1 MYSQYNILRRFGN
14 KRRIIHYKRN
24 IGGSMNKTDINKG
37 LSTAEAE
44 EKISKGLNNGDMDVK
59 TKSVKRIFFD
69 NIFTFFNLM
78 NVVLAVLVLMVGD
91 FRNTLFMGIIFA
103 NIAIGIFQEVR
114 SKRVIDKL
122 SIISAPKAHLLRD
135 GEEKTLPVSNVVT
148 DDIMLLSA
156 GLQVCADAV
165 VVEGECET
173 NESLITGESDAIS
186 KKPGDELISGS
197 FIVSGSAKAQ
207 VTRVGAE
214 STSGKITSGSKYIK
228 KRSSEMMSAIDKI
241 IRIIAVCIVPFGGIM
256 FVKSYFFLEETY
268 AVSIV
273 STVAALIAMIPEG
286 LVLLTSVA
294 LAISSIRL
302 ARKQTLCQDLYCVE
316 ALARVDVL
324 CLDKTGTI
332 TEGTQEI
339 TEVVPLDGKFDHAKV
354 LSAFGSAF
362 KDANPTLAAIA
373 EKFTEKTDRRLIK
386 TIAFS
391 SARKWSAAEF
401 DGLGSIVVGAPSFVL
416 GDRFSEISEKCERFT
431 ENGFRTLVLAHSDKH
446 LGENALPEELTA
458 KALIVMSDKI
468 RASAPEVLNYFKEQ
482 GVALKVISGDDP
494 KTVSSIALR
503 AGLDDACD
511 YIDMTKTNDDDIPQL
526 VEKYSVFGR
535 VRPSQ
540 KLAIIKA
547 LKACGHKVAMT
558 GDGVNDVPALRESDC
573 SVTVQ
578 SGSDAARAVSQI
590 VLMDNDFAHIPMVV
604 GEGRRCINNIQRSAA
619 LFLVKTIFAFLMT
632 VTFFFLP
639 YTYPFKPIQM
649 TLVSALSIG
658 APSFLLA
665 LEPNRSIV
673 KGGFL
678 QNVMHKAVPG
688 GLSAALGIGLVM
700 GSRAIFGFSPESTS
714 TIATLVLGAAC
725 FGSLWSV
732 CLPFNRWRF
741 IMFVVLLSAFC
752 TFPLLIGWARELF
765 YLTRL
770 SFKEL
775 AVMGVIVAAVW
786 GLRFLLG
793 KAVNK
798 FYVWK
803 GNRSKNGILT

>member
-1 MYSQYNILRRFGN
+1 
-14 KRRIIHYKRN
+14 
-24 IGGSMNKTDINKG
+24 MNKTDINKG
-37 LSTAEAE
+37 LSSAEAE
-44 EKISKGLNNGDMDVK
+44 ERISKGLCNGDMDVK

-78 NVVLAVLVLMVGD
+78 NVALAVLVLMVGD
-91 FRNTLFMGIIFA
+91 FRNALFMGIIFA
-103 NIAIGIFQEVR
+103 NIVIGIFQEVR

-122 SIISAPKAHLLRD
+122 SIISAPKAYLLRD
-135 GEEKTLPVSNVVT
+135 GEEKILPVSKVVV

-156 GLQVCADAV
+156 GAQVCADAM
-165 VVEGECET
+165 VVEGECEA

-186 KKPGDELISGS
+186 KKNGDELISGS
-197 FIVSGSAKAQ
+197 FIVSGSVKAQ

-214 STSGKITSGSKYIK
+214 STSGKITNGSKYIK
-228 KRSSEMMSAIDKI
+228 KRSSEMMNSIDKI
-241 IRIIAVCIVPFGGIM
+241 IRVIAVCIVPFGVIM
-256 FVKSYFFLEETY
+256 FVKAYFFLHEAY
-268 AVSIV
+268 ADSIV

-286 LVLLTSVA
+286 LVLLTSIA

-302 ARKQTLCQDLYCVE
+302 AQKQTLCQDLYCVE

-339 TEVVPLDGKFDHAKV
+339 TEIVSLDKGFDHTKA
-354 LSAFGSAF
+354 LSAFGAAF
-362 KDANPTLAAIA
+362 KDANPTQTAIA
-373 EKFTEKTDRRLIK
+373 EKFTEKTDNKLIK

-401 DGLGSIVVGAPSFVL
+401 EGLGSVVVGAPSFVM
-416 GDRFSEISEKCERFT
+416 GDKFSEISDKCERFT
-431 ENGFRTLVLAHSDKH
+431 ENGFRTLVLAQSKEH
-446 LGENALPEELTA
+446 LGDNVLPEGLTV

-503 AGLDDACD
+503 AGLDNADD
-511 YIDMTKTNDDDIPQL
+511 YIDMTKANDDDIPQL

-535 VRPSQ
+535 VRPNQ

-547 LKACGHKVAMT
+547 LKARGHKVAMT

-590 VLMDNDFAHIPMVV
+590 VLMDNDFGHMPMVV

-632 VTFFFLP
+632 VTFLFLP
-639 YTYPFKPIQM
+639 YIYPFKPIQM
-649 TLVSALSIG
+649 TLVSALAIG

-665 LEPNRSIV
+665 LEPNRSLV

-678 QNVMHKAVPG
+678 QNVMRKAVPG
-688 GLSAALGIGLVM
+688 GLSAALGIGLVVA
-700 GSRAIFGFSPESTS
+700 SEAIFGFQTESIS
-714 TIATLVLGAAC
+714 TMATLVLGAAC

-741 IMFVVLLSAFC
+741 IMFAVLLGAFC
-752 TFPLLIGWARELF
+752 TFPILISRLRELF

-770 SFKEL
+770 NFKEL
-775 AVMGVIVAAVW
+775 IVMGVIVAAVW

-793 KAVNK
+793 RAVNK
-798 FYVWK
+798 FYIWK
-803 GNRSKNGILT
+803 ESRN

>member
-1 MYSQYNILRRFGN
+1 
-14 KRRIIHYKRN
+14 
-24 IGGSMNKTDINKG
+24 MNNTDIIKG
-37 LSTAEAE
+37 LSTEEAE
-44 EKISKGLNNGDMDVK
+44 ERISKGLSNGDMDVK
-59 TKSVKRIFFD
+59 TKSIKRIFID

-78 NVVLAVLVLMVGD
+78 NAALAVLVLMVGD
-91 FRNTLFMGIIFA
+91 LRNALFMGIILA
-103 NIAIGIFQEVR
+103 NIAIGIFQEIR

-135 GEEKTLPVSNVVT
+135 GEEKILPVSNIVV

-156 GLQVCADAV
+156 GRQVCADAV
-165 VVEGECET
+165 IVEGECEA

-197 FIVSGSAKAQ
+197 FIVSGSVKSQ

-228 KRSSEMMSAIDKI
+228 KRSSEMMNAIDKI
-241 IRIIAVCIVPFGGIM
+241 IRVIALCIIPFGVIM
-256 FVKSYFFLEETY
+256 FVKAYFFLEEAY
-268 AVSIV
+268 ANSIV

-302 ARKQTLCQDLYCVE
+302 AGKQTLCQDLYCVE
-316 ALARVDVL
+316 SLARVDVL

-339 TEVVPLDGKFDHAKV
+339 TEIVPLDKNFDYTMA
-354 LSAFGSAF
+354 LGAFSSAFQ
-362 KDANPTLAAIA
+362 DANQTLTAIT
-373 EKFTEKTDRRLIK
+373 EKFTKKPKNELVK

-416 GDRFSEISEKCERFT
+416 GNKFSEIVDKCEKFT
-431 ENGFRTLVLAHSDKH
+431 ANGFRILVLARSDKS
-446 LGENALPEELTA
+446 LGDNALPENLTA

-468 RASAPEVLNYFKEQ
+468 RASAPEVLRYFKEQ
-482 GVALKVISGDDP
+482 GVSLKVISGDDP

-503 AGLDDACD
+503 AGLDNACD
-511 YIDMTKTNDDDIPQL
+511 YVDMTKAEDGEIPEL

-547 LKACGHKVAMT
+547 LKADGHKVAMT
-558 GDGVNDVPALRESDC
+558 GDGVNDVPALKEADC

-578 SGSDAARAVSQI
+578 AGSDAARAVSQI
-590 VLMDNDFAHIPMVV
+590 VLMDNDFAHMPLVV

-632 VTFFFLP
+632 VTFLFLP

-649 TLVSALSIG
+649 TLVSALTIG

-665 LEPNRSIV
+665 LEPNRSLV

-678 QNVMHKAVPG
+678 RNVMRKAVPG

-700 GSRAIFGFSPESTS
+700 ASRAVFDFPAEAVSTM
-714 TIATLVLGAAC
+714 ATLILGAAC

-741 IMFVVLLSAFC
+741 IMFTVLLCAFC
-752 TFPLLIGWARELF
+752 AVPLSTDGLRGLF

-770 SFKEL
+770 SFNE
-775 AVMGVIVAAVW
+775 VIVLGVLVAVVW
-786 GLRFLLG
+786 GLRYLLG

-803 GNRSKNGILT
+803 ENRN

>member
-1 MYSQYNILRRFGN
+1 
-14 KRRIIHYKRN
+14 
-24 IGGSMNKTDINKG
+24 MNKTDINKG
-37 LSTAEAE
+37 LSASEAE
-44 EKISKGLNNGDMDVK
+44 ERISNGLCNGDMDVK

-78 NVVLAVLVLMVGD
+78 NVALAVLVLMVGD
-91 FRNTLFMGIIFA
+91 VRNALFMGIIFA
-103 NIAIGIFQEVR
+103 NIVIGIFQEVR

-135 GEEKTLPVSNVVT
+135 GEEKTLPVSEVVT

-156 GLQVCADAV
+156 GRQVCADAV
-165 VVEGECET
+165 VVEGECEA
-173 NESLITGESDAIS
+173 NESLITGESDAVS

-197 FIVSGSAKAQ
+197 FIVSGSVKAQ

-228 KRSSEMMSAIDKI
+228 KRSSEMMNSIDKI
-241 IRIIAVCIVPFGGIM
+241 IRVIAVCIVPFGVIM
-256 FVKSYFFLEETY
+256 FVKAYFFLHTAY
-268 AVSIV
+268 ANSIV

-339 TEVVPLDGKFDHAKV
+339 TEVVPLDSGFDCT
-354 LSAFGSAF
+354 SALGAFAAAF
-362 KDANPTLAAIA
+362 KDANPTQAAIA
-373 EKFTEKTDRRLIK
+373 ERFTERPANELIK

-401 DGLGSIVVGAPSFVL
+401 EGLGSIVVGAPSFVL
-416 GDRFSEISEKCERFT
+416 GDRYSEISEKCEKFT
-431 ENGFRTLVLAHSDKH
+431 ENGFRTLVLAQSKGH
-446 LGENALPEELTA
+446 LGENTLPPSLSA

-511 YIDMTKTNDDDIPQL
+511 YIDMTKTNDEDIPRL

-547 LKACGHKVAMT
+547 LKAGGHKVAMT
-558 GDGVNDVPALRESDC
+558 GDGVNDVPALKESDC

-578 SGSDAARAVSQI
+578 AGSDAARAVSQI
-590 VLMDNDFAHIPMVV
+590 VLMDNDFAHMPMVV

-619 LFLVKTIFAFLMT
+619 LFLVKTIYAFLMT
-632 VTFFFLP
+632 VTFLFLP

-649 TLVSALSIG
+649 TLVSALAIG

-665 LEPNRSIV
+665 LEPNRSLV

-678 QNVMHKAVPG
+678 MNVLRKAVPG

-700 GSRAIFGFSPESTS
+700 GSRAIFSFSEYSISTMA
-714 TIATLVLGAAC
+714 TIVLGAAC

-741 IMFVVLLSAFC
+741 IMFVVLLGAFC
-752 TFPLLIGWARELF
+752 TFPFTVSWLRELF
-765 YLTRL
+765 SLTVL
-770 SFKEL
+770 SVKEL
-775 AVMGVIVAAVW
+775 IVMGVIVAVVW
-786 GLRFLLG
+786 GLRFVLG
-793 KAVNK
+793 RVVNI

-803 GNRSKNGILT
+803 EKRG